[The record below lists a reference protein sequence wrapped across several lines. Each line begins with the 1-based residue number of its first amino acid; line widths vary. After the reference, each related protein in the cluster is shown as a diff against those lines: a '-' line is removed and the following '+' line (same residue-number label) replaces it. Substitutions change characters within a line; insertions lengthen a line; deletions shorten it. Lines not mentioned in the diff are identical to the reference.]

1 MQPRKPEFL
10 LYMDESGSRDPDRHL
25 RQQAYSPDWFGI
37 GGILVKASDKSSIEA
52 AMDAFRMRWPQMGA
66 HPLRS
71 YDIRNKTE
79 RFRWLSQ
86 LDETS
91 LTAFYEDLTA
101 MIAGLPIVV
110 TGCVVHRPGYNQRYL
125 QQYGPRRWK
134 LCKTAFHIAVE
145 RAAKYA
151 MFHGARMR
159 VYVERSDKVTEKQLK
174 GYYDEMRQAGQPFNV
189 QTSAKYQPMPAN
201 QLRQTVYDFGVKTKE
216 SQLMQL
222 ADLVLWPICRGGYVP
237 DDRVYGLLKSNG
249 KLLDAHCTQANGLQG
264 IKYSCF

>member
-1 MQPRKPEFL
+1 MQARKPEFL
-10 LYMDESGSRDPDRHL
+10 LYMDESGSRDPDRHP

-174 GYYDEMRQAGQPFNV
+174 GYYDEMRQTGQPFNV

>member
-1 MQPRKPEFL
+1 MHARKPEVL
-10 LYMDESGSRDPDRHL
+10 LYMDESGSRDPDRHP
-25 RQQAYSPDWFGI
+25 REIVDVPDWFGI
-37 GGILVKASDKSSIEA
+37 GGILVNVGDKPAIEQT
-52 AMDAFRMRWPQMGA
+52 MEAFRKRWPQMGD

-71 YDIRNKTE
+71 YDIRNKKG

-86 LDETS
+86 LGEVS
-91 LTAFYEDLTA
+91 LSAFYKDLSA
-101 MIAGLPIVV
+101 MMADLPIVV
-110 TGCVVHRPGYNQRYL
+110 VGCVVHRPGYNQRYL

-151 MFHGARMR
+151 MLHGARMR

-174 GYYDEMRQAGQPFNV
+174 GYYEEMRQAGQPFNV
-189 QTSAKYQPMPAN
+189 QTSAKYQPMPVD

-216 SQLMQL
+216 SHLMQL

-237 DDRVYGLLKSNG
+237 DDRAYGLLKSTG
-249 KLLDAHCTQANGLQG
+249 KLLDAHCTHANGLLG